1 MTNEMSLSFSATLEN
16 EPFVRT
22 CIASFVVCLNP
33 TIDEIVEIKT
43 IVGEAVSNAIIHGY
57 NGDKGCLV
65 KVKAYIEDD
74 SLTIYVIDKGQ
85 GIQDIEKARQP
96 MFTSKKELEHAGM
109 GLSIIE
115 ALCDEMTIESSLEL
129 GTQLIMKKELF
140 MNKEAVLNNIQ
151 LAQQGDEAAK
161 ELIVKNNLGLVWS
174 IVHRFKNNYY
184 DKEDLFQIGCI
195 GLMKAINNFDVH
207 YGVQFSTYA
216 VPIIMGEIKRY
227 FRDDGTIKVSRSLKE
242 LNIKINKAKEKLIT
256 LYGYE
261 PTVQEIAK
269 ELEVDVMD
277 VVEAID
283 ASYYPTS
290 LSEPIYEKDGSTIS
304 MEERIED
311 KHHTMWFEKIAL
323 KLEIEKLDE
332 KERLILYMRYQLDFN
347 QEKVA
352 QRLNIS
358 QVQVS
363 RLEKKIITKLRK
375 HLNESH

>member
-1 MTNEMSLSFSATLEN
+1 
-16 EPFVRT
+16 
-22 CIASFVVCLNP
+22 
-33 TIDEIVEIKT
+33 
-43 IVGEAVSNAIIHGY
+43 
-57 NGDKGCLV
+57 
-65 KVKAYIEDD
+65 
-74 SLTIYVIDKGQ
+74 
-85 GIQDIEKARQP
+85 
-96 MFTSKKELEHAGM
+96 
-109 GLSIIE
+109 
-115 ALCDEMTIESSLEL
+115 
-129 GTQLIMKKELF
+129 

-151 LAQQGDEAAK
+151 LAQQGDETAK

-242 LNIKINKAKEKLIT
+242 LNIKINKTKEKLT
-256 LYGYE
+256 VLYGKE
-261 PTVQEIAK
+261 PTVKDIAD

-277 VVEAID
+277 VIEAID

-311 KHHTMWFEKIAL
+311 KRHAMWFEKIAL
-323 KLEIEKLDE
+323 SMEIDK
-332 KERLILYMRYQLDFN
+332 
-347 QEKVA
+347 
-352 QRLNIS
+352 
-358 QVQVS
+358 
-363 RLEKKIITKLRK
+363 
-375 HLNESH
+375 